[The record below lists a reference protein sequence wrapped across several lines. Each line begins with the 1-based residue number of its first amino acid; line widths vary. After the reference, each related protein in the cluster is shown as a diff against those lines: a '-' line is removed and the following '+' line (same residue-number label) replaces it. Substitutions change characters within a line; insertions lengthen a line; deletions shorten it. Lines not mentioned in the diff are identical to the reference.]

1 MFKARRIDDGTVALI
16 GRLDAS
22 QTDKAMEYL
31 ATLTESATLDCEL
44 LDYISSAGLGVL
56 IATQLRLA
64 DVGHAL
70 RFRNLN
76 RHLSELFKIAGF
88 HAIFDIE

>member
-1 MFKARRIDDGTVALI
+1 MFDIQQNEDNTVVLI

-22 QTDKAMEYL
+22 QSEKARDFFAE
-31 ATLTESATLDCEL
+31 LTESATLDFEQL
-44 LDYISSAGLGVL
+44 AYISSAGLGVL
-56 IATQLRLA
+56 IATQRRLK
-64 DVGHAL
+64 DSGHAL

-76 RHLSELFKIAGF
+76 RHLTELFQIVGF